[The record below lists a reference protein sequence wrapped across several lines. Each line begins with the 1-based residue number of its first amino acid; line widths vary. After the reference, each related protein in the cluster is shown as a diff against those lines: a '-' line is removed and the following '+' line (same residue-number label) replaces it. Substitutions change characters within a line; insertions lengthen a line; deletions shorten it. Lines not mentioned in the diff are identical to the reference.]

1 MPALKILIAEDDPV
15 TAKILENNIKN
26 WGYKV
31 ITTRDGAEAW
41 RAVKDNSIRLA
52 IFDWM
57 MPKMNGLE
65 LCRKIREEKKEKYL
79 YIILLTSRDRHEDT
93 VKGLSSGA
101 DDYIVKPFHHLE
113 LKARLETGKRIIDLE
128 NRLIQSQKQLEELA
142 SKDSLTHL
150 WNRRTIISLLAD
162 EIKRSQREHKPLGVL
177 MIDVDR
183 FKEINDTYGHYVGDE
198 VLTAVTS
205 LLKRRVRGY
214 DKIGRYGGD
223 ELLVVLPNCSLKT
236 VKSIAERLR
245 QAVSSQKVKTE
256 AGLIEVSLSLG
267 GTSSEILAKPSV
279 EAMIKTSDK
288 ALYMAKNKGRN
299 SVVIGRNE

>member
-162 EIKRSQREHKPLGVL
+162 EIKRSQREHRPLGVL

>member
-162 EIKRSQREHKPLGVL
+162 EIKRSQREHRPLGVL

-205 LLKRRVRGY
+205 RLKRRVRGY

>member
-205 LLKRRVRGY
+205 RLKRRVRGY

>member
-65 LCRKIREEKKEKYL
+65 VCRKIREEKKEKYL

-205 LLKRRVRGY
+205 RLKRRVRGY

>member
-1 MPALKILIAEDDPV
+1 
-15 TAKILENNIKN
+15 
-26 WGYKV
+26 
-31 ITTRDGAEAW
+31 EAW
-41 RAVKDNSIRLA
+41 KAVQDNSIRLA
-52 IFDWM
+52 ILDWM

-93 VKGLSSGA
+93 VKGLSAGA

-142 SKDSLTHL
+142 TKDSLTYL
-150 WNRRTIISLLAD
+150 WNRRTIIILLAD
-162 EIKRSQREHKPLGVL
+162 EIERSHREHKPVGVL
-177 MIDVDR
+177 MIDIDR

-198 VLTAVTS
+198 VLIAVTS
-205 LLKRRVRGY
+205 RLIRKVRVY

-223 ELLVVLPNCSLKT
+223 ELLVVLPNCGLKT

-245 QAVSSQKVKTE
+245 KAVHSQKVKTE

-267 GTSSEILAKPSV
+267 GTSSEVLANPTV
-279 EAMIKTSDK
+279 EAMIKASDR
-288 ALYMAKNKGRN
+288 ALYQAKNKGRN
-299 SVVIGRNE
+299 SVAIGSYE